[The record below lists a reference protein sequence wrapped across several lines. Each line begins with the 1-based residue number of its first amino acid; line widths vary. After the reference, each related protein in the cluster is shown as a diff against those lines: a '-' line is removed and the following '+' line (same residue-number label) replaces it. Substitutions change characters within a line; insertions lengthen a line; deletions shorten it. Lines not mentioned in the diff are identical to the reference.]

1 MIKNKKNRR
10 LLKRILAL
18 VLAFI
23 IVISFGLY
31 HSQDRVLQAEALPD
45 ESAPTETVAE
55 QPQEAPAAEAAPV
68 EEEVVEISLPAVSEE
83 APAEDLSVGTETAAE
98 EAAIDNPASAEGA
111 GEAELVPETGEE
123 AAEAEETEEAAE
135 EAAGAQ
141 GKQATVVYN
150 GSPQTVS
157 GFSYQARTEA
167 DSADVSGAVRV
178 SLSSGQAAVT
188 ATEPGTYSMNLQP
201 GMFQAQSDQYTRF
214 EIRIARDGRLT
225 IEEAPENEEEP
236 EETEPKETE
245 KDKKEETIS
254 EETGETAEEASAEK
268 ETVKEKEEGSEELIA
283 EGEGEG
289 EEEEGLEAEEGE
301 EGEELLELDPL
312 EDEKEEEEE
321 EEEKDKKPERPA
333 QVLRVIAS
341 DGAVVTVS
349 APEGTLP
356 DGAYVTASV
365 VSSDHAR
372 EVIDAML
379 GEEQEVVSV
388 VVYDITIH
396 DRDGNEIQPDGS
408 VQVSISGSSVQ
419 DGESGGV
426 YHVSGDGASMVS
438 GLSGKDA
445 SFSADHFSEYA
456 VVTTR
461 SVSGDSISSEGLTI
475 EVGESVIIT
484 PPSKYSKYTLRW
496 ISGKESV
503 ATVSSDGMVTGV
515 SQGEATI
522 QLQYASSS
530 WFTTTWKGA
539 ANYKIHVVPGTSE
552 PGISL
557 TPKTA
562 SMVSDRPAPTRP

>member
-45 ESAPTETVAE
+45 ESAATETVAE

-123 AAEAEETEEAAE
+123 AAKAEETEVAAE

-141 GKQATVVYN
+141 QAQSLVIVEIKGKQATVVYN

-225 IEEAPENEEEP
+225 IEEAPEKEEEP
-236 EETEPKETE
+236 EETEAEETE
-245 KDKKEETIS
+245 KDKKEEKIS

-268 ETVKEKEEGSEELIA
+268 ETVKEKEEGSEE
-283 EGEGEG
+283 
-289 EEEEGLEAEEGE
+289 
-301 EGEELLELDPL
+301 
-312 EDEKEEEEE
+312 KR
-321 EEEKDKKPERPA
+321 KKRKKRIRNP
-333 QVLRVIAS
+333 
-341 DGAVVTVS
+341 S
-349 APEGTLP
+349 ALHRFC
-356 DGAYVTASV
+356 A
-365 VSSDHAR
+365 
-372 EVIDAML
+372 
-379 GEEQEVVSV
+379 
-388 VVYDITIH
+388 
-396 DRDGNEIQPDGS
+396 
-408 VQVSISGSSVQ
+408 
-419 DGESGGV
+419 
-426 YHVSGDGASMVS
+426 
-438 GLSGKDA
+438 
-445 SFSADHFSEYA
+445 
-456 VVTTR
+456 
-461 SVSGDSISSEGLTI
+461 
-475 EVGESVIIT
+475 
-484 PPSKYSKYTLRW
+484 
-496 ISGKESV
+496 
-503 ATVSSDGMVTGV
+503 
-515 SQGEATI
+515 
-522 QLQYASSS
+522 
-530 WFTTTWKGA
+530 
-539 ANYKIHVVPGTSE
+539 
-552 PGISL
+552 
-557 TPKTA
+557 
-562 SMVSDRPAPTRP
+562 